1 MKKIKNWTT
10 RDINEAAYLK
20 FRGIPINLQPVN
32 NLIIFEAPPSDEL
45 YRLIT
50 AYNMDDAVPVLT
62 YSAAIRALKAKM
74 FALKGGT
81 RG

>member
-1 MKKIKNWTT
+1 MDTQRKYRT

-20 FRGIPINLQPVN
+20 FRGIPIDLEPNN
-32 NLIIFEAPPSDEL
+32 NLIVFVAPPSDEL
-45 YRLIT
+45 YRLII

-62 YSAAIRALKAKM
+62 YSATIRALKARM
-74 FALKGGT
+74 FALKGGA